1 MVLKPL
7 VRALVLGL
15 LGAAAIATAGDQAKP
30 APPAATPA
38 APAAT
43 PQSPPPPL
51 EEFVPSE
58 KVKADEAVA
67 FPVDI

>member
-15 LGAAAIATAGDQAKP
+15 VGAAAIATAGDQAKP
-30 APPAATPA
+30 APSAATPA
-38 APAAT
+38 AAT
-43 PQSPPPPL
+43 PQPPPL
-51 EEFVPSE
+51 DEFVPSE